1 MALDKIGVEIEV
13 KSKGAA
19 KAISDVTKGLS
30 SFNDEL
36 NKNREATKI
45 LDQITGGAVTQFK
58 DYKASLTGGIKAVKG
73 LSASFKGLRTAV
85 ISTGIG
91 ALVVALALIVAYWD
105 DITELVSGVSA
116 EQKDLL
122 ATQEQSVQA
131 SRDQSDA
138 ISMTENTLRLQ
149 GKSEEDIL
157 AMKKAQT
164 NETIAALEA
173 QLVTQQEIKKSQVE
187 TSKRNRNILQG
198 IIRFVSAPLTLILK
212 MIDGITYAAS
222 LLPGVGD
229 IATNLEGKFSG
240 GLANLIFDPSE
251 VASEADATIK
261 ETKKQLDKLKNTR
274 DGYELQERKNREK
287 KKSGGKS
294 DSDDE
299 KKRQEELEA
308 LKDKIRDAEAN
319 KEDEARKLELQ
330 KIREHNEKLL
340 KEAEAADLKTQELED
355 SLNETL
361 AAKQAEFDKI
371 DEERRLK
378 KLKEDREKLIEQLE
392 LDKEFDDLSFEES
405 RNLINEREAVLLADK
420 TLSGEQRTE
429 LEKQFADART
439 EISEKEGEAKTD
451 ASMSYAN
458 SLGKISGLVGK
469 ETQAGKMAASA
480 AALIQTYLAAQQAR
494 TSQLAIATPDAPVR
508 AALAM
513 AVEIAAGL
521 KNVKEIN
528 SIKVPRASGGGTAPT
543 PSASPTPP
551 RFNVVG
557 ATETSQ
563 LADAVAGQTQQPIQA
578 YVVSNDVTTAQSLQ
592 NNIVEGASIG

>member
-30 SFNDEL
+30 NFNQEL
-36 NKNREATKI
+36 EKNREATKI

-58 DYKASLTGGIKAVKG
+58 NYKNSLLGGIKAVKG
-73 LSASFKGLRTAV
+73 LSASFKGLRTALV
-85 ISTGIG
+85 ATGIG
-91 ALVVALALIVAYWD
+91 ALVVALGLIVAYWD
-105 DITELVSGVSA
+105 DIKELVSGVSS

-122 ATQEQSVQA
+122 ASQEKSVQA
-131 SRDQSDA
+131 SRDQFDA
-138 ISMTENTLRLQ
+138 ISMTENTLKLQ

-157 AMKKAQT
+157 AMKKEQT

-173 QLVTQQEIKKSQVE
+173 QLITQEEIKKSQVE
-187 TSKRNRNILQG
+187 TSKRNKSILQG
-198 IIRFVSAPLTLILK
+198 IIRFVFAPISLILK
-212 MIDGITYAAS
+212 MVDSITYAAS

-229 IATNLEGKFSG
+229 IASNLEERFSG
-240 GLANLIFDPSE
+240 GIAGLVFDPSE
-251 VASEADATIK
+251 VASKGDETIA
-261 ETKKQLDKLKNTR
+261 ETKKQLAKLKNTR
-274 DGYELQERKNREK
+274 DGYELQERKNKEK
-287 KKSGGKS
+287 KKSGSKS
-294 DSDDE
+294 ESDDE
-299 KKRQEELEA
+299 KKRLEDLEA
-308 LKDKIRDAEAN
+308 LKDKIREAEAN

-330 KIREHNEKLL
+330 KIREHNLTLL
-340 KEAEAADLKTQELED
+340 QEAKDAGLKTQELED
-355 SLNETL
+355 SLDETL

-392 LDKEFDDLSFEES
+392 LDKEFDDLAFEES
-405 RNLINEREAVLLADK
+405 RNIINEREAILLADK

-439 EISEKEGEAKTD
+439 EIAEKEGEAKAD
-451 ASMSYAN
+451 AAMGYAN
-458 SLGKISGLVGK
+458 SLGKISGIVGK

-494 TSQLAIATPDAPVR
+494 TSQLAIPTPDAPVR

-528 SIKVPRASGGGTAPT
+528 TIKVPKASGGGTAPT

-563 LADAVAGQTQQPIQA
+563 LADAVASQTQQPIQA
-578 YVVSNDVTTAQSLQ
+578 YVVANDVTTAQSLQ

>member
-30 SFNDEL
+30 NFNDEL
-36 NKNREATKI
+36 SKNREATKI

-58 DYKASLTGGIKAVKG
+58 NYKESLTSGIKAVKG
-73 LSASFKGLRTAV
+73 LSTSFKGLRTAV

-91 ALVVALALIVAYWD
+91 ALVVALGLIVAYWD
-105 DITELVSGVSA
+105 DIKELVSGVSA
-116 EQKDLL
+116 EQEDLL
-122 ATQEQSVQA
+122 AIQEKNVQA

-173 QLVTQQEIKKSQVE
+173 QLVTQQEIKKSQIE
-187 TSKRNRNILQG
+187 TAKRNKSILQG
-198 IIRFVSAPLTLILK
+198 IIRFVFAPLSLILK
-212 MIDGITYAAS
+212 MVDGITYAAS

-240 GLANLIFDPSE
+240 GIANLIFDPSE

-319 KEDEARKLELQ
+319 KEDEARALELQ
-330 KIREHNEKLL
+330 KIREHNLTLL
-340 KEAEAADLKTQELED
+340 QEAKDAGLKTQELED
-355 SLNETL
+355 SLDETL
-361 AAKQAEFDKI
+361 AAKKAEFDRI

-420 TLSGEQRTE
+420 TLSLEQRTE

-451 ASMSYAN
+451 AAMSYAN

-494 TSQLAIATPDAPVR
+494 TSQLAIPTPDAPVR

-563 LADAVAGQTQQPIQA
+563 LADAVASQTQQPIQA